1 MATGKGLDAVLLA
14 EAPEAADLDRFY
26 GERRH
31 RSLFEFAARR
41 GAGGAV
47 TATRRCCA
55 VAGGAE
61 ARSAAAARE
70 SSPREF
76 ARAAVLR
83 ARGALF
89 FFVDWDAARVMRV
102 PACALRLWRPSG
114 ASWLRAANESGLCD
128 GLECFRR

>member
-1 MATGKGLDAVLLA
+1 MTRSEGLDAVLLA
-14 EAPEAADLDRFY
+14 EAPEAAYFYRLDR
-26 GERRH
+26 ERRH
-31 RSLFEFAARR
+31 RSLFEFAALCE
-41 GAGGAV
+41 AGCAV

-55 VAGGAE
+55 AAGGAE

-89 FFVDWDAARVMRV
+89 PAYCLAA
-102 PACALRLWRPSG
+102 
-114 ASWLRAANESGLCD
+114 
-128 GLECFRR
+128 